1 MIRGGIVSTNN
12 QVELNISMKG
22 GGSYKKVY
30 NDVVSVAINKFVVI
44 SETLNKIFITKTNDR
59 DVKFF
64 TNQVKRLLQ
73 GAHVEFIQGDMPFQ
87 IKYNMWLL
95 DGYVRMLLENT
106 DMKLIAQLLS
116 LDSIIYSVEH
126 ESRSQGIHSTIDFSI
141 PSGLKV
147 KTIYD
152 IDSKAKLSIPLTDEL
167 NDYLQSLNTNLI
179 LLSKLIVEN
188 RDALMTIYN
197 KIVKTASNKLN

>member
-1 MIRGGIVSTNN
+1 MIRGGIVSTDN

-73 GAHVEFIQGDMPFQ
+73 GAHVEFIHGDMPFQ
-87 IKYNMWLL
+87 VKYNMWLL

-116 LDSIIYSVEH
+116 LDSIIYSVED

-188 RDALMTIYN
+188 RDALMVIYN